1 MLQAATSYR
10 VWKDYLKDNAF
21 TLRCLKAG
29 IEVYK
34 LWKAKKGSQEGTPCK
49 VSYRYYE
56 KTGAEDMEWV
66 LPNFLE

>member
-1 MLQAATSYR
+1 
-10 VWKDYLKDNAF
+10 
-21 TLRCLKAG
+21 
-29 IEVYK
+29 VYK